1 MLDALAMELRPALRD
16 AARALS
22 VGDEPNRFVLTGDG
36 RFLRLEA
43 GSAWPIR
50 RTAQLMRVEP
60 DIRSILDDLE
70 VGLLDVDRPMCT
82 AGADLVRAVRNILE
96 RALEGVANR

>member
-1 MLDALAMELRPALRD
+1 
-16 AARALS
+16 
-22 VGDEPNRFVLTGDG
+22 
-36 RFLRLEA
+36 
-43 GSAWPIR
+43 
-50 RTAQLMRVEP
+50 MRVEP